1 LHKVTQQSIRKDM
14 KTALNIVFAVI
25 IVVLAYF
32 LIESIMEPIRFNR
45 EKDAREAAIKERLID
60 IRTAQETFKAVKG
73 YYTGSFDTLITFL
86 TTDSLPLIF
95 RLGSL
100 TDEMIADG
108 ITSEKEAV
116 KKGLI
121 KRDTSYIP
129 VRDSIF
135 HQGYPLESL
144 RFVPGL
150 ENTEFQMSATKVMTT
165 SLVLVNV
172 FEAFVLND
180 VFLKDLNRQLVVNYN
195 EQRIKTTGFPG
206 MKVGDVKVPNNNA
219 GNWED

>member
-1 LHKVTQQSIRKDM
+1 M

-86 TTDSLPLIF
+86 TTDSLPLVF

-116 KKGLI
+116 KRGLI

-135 HQGYPLESL
+135 QKGYNLESL
-144 RFVPGL
+144 RFVPGM

-180 VFLKDLNRQLVVNYN
+180 VFLHDLNRQLVVNYN
-195 EQRIKTTGFPG
+195 EQRTKTTGFPG

>member
-1 LHKVTQQSIRKDM
+1 M

-25 IVVLAYF
+25 ILILAYF

-45 EKDAREAAIKERLID
+45 EKDRRQEAIKERLID
-60 IRTAQETFKAVKG
+60 IRTAQETYKAVKNR
-73 YYTGSFDTLITFL
+73 YTGSFDTLIFFL
-86 TTDSLPLIF
+86 KNDSLPLVF
-95 RLGSL
+95 KTGSL

-121 KRDTSYIP
+121 SRDTTYIP

-135 HQGYPLESL
+135 YKGYGLDSL
-144 RFVPGL
+144 RFVPGMK
-150 ENTEFQMSATKVMTT
+150 NTEFQMESARVMTT
-165 SLVLVNV
+165 SMVLVNV
-172 FEAFVLND
+172 FEAYVLND
-180 VFLKDLNRQLVVNYN
+180 VFLKDLDRQLVVNYN
-195 EQRIKTTGFPG
+195 DQRKKTTGFPG
-206 MKVGDVKVPNNNA
+206 MKVGDIKVPNNNA

>member
-1 LHKVTQQSIRKDM
+1 M

-45 EKDAREAAIKERLID
+45 EKDARETAIKERLID

-135 HQGYPLESL
+135 YQGYPLESL